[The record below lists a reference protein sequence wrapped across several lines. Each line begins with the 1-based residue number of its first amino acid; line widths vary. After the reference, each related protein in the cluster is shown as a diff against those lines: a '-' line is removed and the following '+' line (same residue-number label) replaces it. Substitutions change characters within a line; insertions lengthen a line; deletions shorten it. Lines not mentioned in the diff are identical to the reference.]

1 MIQVLWHSDS
11 SPETLEEQRQ
21 KSWLGTLEAIER
33 DITTLNNDF
42 KYKRLV
48 KSVEAKYNN

>member
-1 MIQVLWHSDS
+1 LWQSDAA
-11 SPETLEEQRQ
+11 PEALEEQRQ